1 LVDIRAKEDT
11 FLFTVESTGALPPET
26 IVLNALK
33 VLDAKL
39 EMTKSELDIV
49 KGELEAAGA
58 E

>member
-1 LVDIRAKEDT
+1 
-11 FLFTVESTGALPPET
+11 
-26 IVLNALK
+26 

>member
-1 LVDIRAKEDT
+1 ME
-11 FLFTVESTGALPPET
+11 LPPET

-49 KGELEAAGA
+49 KGELEAAGT